1 MISHARS
8 KWQTENTDYFIPI
21 KPHTVSINKTAPI
34 LKILLLIC
42 FDSQKS
48 VIFLCNGL
56 NIVLLQMSIYL
67 LKPSKQ
73 NKDKVLRLELR
84 NVLSQVKTFDDVMPF
99 NFTNSGDTVLSFK

>member
-1 MISHARS
+1 
-8 KWQTENTDYFIPI
+8 
-21 KPHTVSINKTAPI
+21 
-34 LKILLLIC
+34 
-42 FDSQKS
+42 
-48 VIFLCNGL
+48 
-56 NIVLLQMSIYL
+56 MSIYL